1 VLGIVFPLMGATIV
15 AVWLLDRL
23 MFGRAGRADLV

>member
-1 VLGIVFPLMGATIV
+1 VLGIAFPLMGATIV

-23 MFGRAGRADLV
+23 MFGRADLA